1 MFKGYE
7 EIMNQNN
14 PTHAKLPARSDSN
27 STPSI
32 IGSDVTI
39 TGNITT
45 AGELQLD
52 GAIDGD
58 LVCGSLVMGEESSAS
73 GTIKSDSVVIRGS
86 VQGEV
91 RARSVRLESTAII
104 EGDIYHE
111 TLAVESGA
119 RLTGQ
124 FCYTSAS
131 GASTPAPKAPAKEE
145 AKADAKADAKD
156 DDKDKDAAKSNFQNK
171 PKSSYIGGG
180 KAAE

>member
-1 MFKGYE
+1 
-7 EIMNQNN
+7 MNQNN
-14 PTHAKLPARSDSN
+14 PTHVKLPARSDSN

-39 TGNITT
+39 TGNIKT

-52 GAIDGD
+52 GSIDGD

-86 VQGEV
+86 VKGEV
-91 RARSVRLESTAII
+91 RARSVRLEATAII

-131 GASTPAPKAPAKEE
+131 GANTPAPKAPAKEDV
-145 AKADAKADAKD
+145 KVDAKADDKD
-156 DDKDKDAAKSNFQNK
+156 DSKDTAKSSFQANK
-171 PKSSYIGGG
+171 PKSSYMGGG